1 MKTAPLVLLVLGVV
15 VLGIFGLVAVV
26 SFVLVATSNGRVS
39 GEEAGPFIGGGCC
52 CSFVGLGMAIGG
64 LIWWL
69 IARNSK
75 S

>member
-1 MKTAPLVLLVLGVV
+1 MKFAPLFLLAIGLVILAV
-15 VLGIFGLVAVV
+15 FGLVAVV
-26 SFVLVATSNGRVS
+26 SLVLMAASNGKIS

-52 CSFVGLGMAIGG
+52 CSFFGLLMTLGG

-69 IARNSK
+69 IARQQK